1 MNVGNSRQKGNQIMR
16 SASAITE
23 NIISSE
29 KEQKFQRMMKHQE
42 EIVEHDI
49 RQGMIHG
56 NCTFVFSDRGAFY
69 GIAAPWYDEFY
80 NRAKRE
86 CEDAGYT
93 VSGSLICW

>member
-1 MNVGNSRQKGNQIMR
+1 MR
-16 SASAITE
+16 SASAITK

-42 EIVEHDI
+42 EIIEHDI
-49 RQGMIHG
+49 RQGVKHG
-56 NCTFVFSDRGAFY
+56 NCLFVFSDRECFH
-69 GIAAPWYDEFY
+69 GIEAPWYGEFY

-93 VSGSLICW
+93 VSGMLIYW